1 MSGGP
6 ACSCPERQRPI
17 KERRWVVTDRNC
29 NHSAFSGYQQTPS
42 DYSEV
47 WCLACQAHW
56 RTTAR
61 YVDELRDDR
70 GDVHRALYGEQD
82 TEGGDHGTSQ
92 AR

>member
-29 NHSAFSGYQQTPS
+29 NHSAFSGYQRVPS

-47 WCLACQAHW
+47 WCLVSGVPGRLAYHGA
-56 RTTAR
+56 
-61 YVDELRDDR
+61 VR
-70 GDVHRALYGEQD
+70 G
-82 TEGGDHGTSQ
+82 
-92 AR
+92 